1 MIQKQIAEPDIGE
14 LNQIQLRILIAED
27 EHSIAAQYKLI
38 LEKRGHQVKI
48 TEDGEQ
54 CVKVYSEAMKA
65 LKESNDRNNS
75 PFDVVVLDYRMPGM
89 DGIEVAEQ
97 ILQINPKQ
105 RIVFA
110 SAYVKESLM
119 EAVQRLKR
127 IIEFMQKPFR
137 LISLVG
143 AIEDRKICE
152 ELERLNAIIGQVK
165 DFNPA
170 PEQIRELLDGFN
182 RIQRGRDY
190 LIDGIKKIEDTIK
203 ISCLAEQDNAT

>member
-1 MIQKQIAEPDIGE
+1 MVQKQIAEPDIGE

-38 LEKRGHQVKI
+38 LEKRGHRVRI
-48 TEDGEQ
+48 AEDGEQ
-54 CVKVYSEAMKA
+54 CVKVYSEAMK
-65 LKESNDRNNS
+65 ESNDHNNS

-89 DGIEVAEQ
+89 DGMEVAEH
-97 ILQINPKQ
+97 ILRINPKQ

-127 IIEFMQKPFR
+127 IVEFMQKPFR
-137 LISLVG
+137 LVSLVG

-152 ELERLNAIIGQVK
+152 ELERLNAIISQVK

-170 PEQIRELLDGFN
+170 PEQIRELLDGLN

-203 ISCLAEQDNAT
+203 ISCLTEQGNAT